1 MGGGGG
7 QKKGEEGEGIVVL
20 SKYSL
25 GQEFHFRTM
34 WKEIPTT
41 AAVGAIL
48 EMCKRK
54 LTWSE

>member
-1 MGGGGG
+1 MGGEGE
-7 QKKGEEGEGIVVL
+7 QKKGGEGERIVVL

-25 GQEFHFRTM
+25 GQEIYFRTM

-41 AAVGAIL
+41 AALGAIL

-54 LTWSE
+54 LTRSE